1 MAGARTYK
9 QKRAGTPT
17 TAVDVKTGTE
27 AAYSLAGRCG
37 PSPTYKTGKITRK
50 HGEYASSGRDSQ
62 GKSPSG
68 D

>member
-1 MAGARTYK
+1 MASARSYK

-17 TAVDVKTGTE
+17 IAVDVKTGTE

-37 PSPTYKTGKITRK
+37 PSPTYKTGKITRR
-50 HGEYASSGRDSQ
+50 HGEYASSERDSQ
-62 GKSPSG
+62 GKDAGG